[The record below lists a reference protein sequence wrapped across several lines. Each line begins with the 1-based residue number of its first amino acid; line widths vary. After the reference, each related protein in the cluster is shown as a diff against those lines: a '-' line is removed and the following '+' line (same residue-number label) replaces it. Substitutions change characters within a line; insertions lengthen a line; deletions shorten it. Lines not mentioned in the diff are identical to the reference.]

1 MRLNKNQIEHMAFV
15 IVRNL
20 LKEEKI
26 ISDDRNK
33 LTDSLMNLITEEFQK
48 EDKLDQEV
56 REILSVHME
65 KIRSDYVQ
73 DDQNK
78 ISQRKGYGAV
88 TKRLSR
94 EKINFLARQ
103 VLNSLFEND
112 EVEFL
117 FEPNEIRLS
126 VVKSIEEELKLYD
139 LIDKRAIDKIQSQKK
154 AIEEGSREWEIL
166 YRKYYNEEIS
176 KLGKILE

>member
-1 MRLNKNQIEHMAFV
+1 
-15 IVRNL
+15 
-20 LKEEKI
+20 
-26 ISDDRNK
+26 
-33 LTDSLMNLITEEFQK
+33 
-48 EDKLDQEV
+48 
-56 REILSVHME
+56 
-65 KIRSDYVQ
+65 
-73 DDQNK
+73 
-78 ISQRKGYGAV
+78 V

-139 LIDKRAIDKIQSQKK
+139 LIDKKAIEKIQSQKK

-176 KLGKILE
+176 KLGKFLE

>member
-1 MRLNKNQIEHMAFV
+1 
-15 IVRNL
+15 
-20 LKEEKI
+20 
-26 ISDDRNK
+26 
-33 LTDSLMNLITEEFQK
+33 
-48 EDKLDQEV
+48 
-56 REILSVHME
+56 
-65 KIRSDYVQ
+65 
-73 DDQNK
+73 
-78 ISQRKGYGAV
+78 V
-88 TKRLSR
+88 TRRLSR

-126 VVKSIEEELKLYD
+126 VVNSIETELKLYD
-139 LIDKRAIDKIQSQKK
+139 EIDKKAIEKIQSQKK

-176 KLGKILE
+176 KLGKFLE